1 MEAKYLKKLFDLFK
15 NTTMAENYNGTVEHL
30 KNPSLVE
37 IKITS
42 INTTFPTI
50 WGVILSSDF
59 NLMK

>member
-1 MEAKYLKKLFDLFK
+1 
-15 NTTMAENYNGTVEHL
+15 MAENYNGTVEHL